1 MLTKNDARYIIKRI
15 ILALSLAFIFFFLDK
30 CNVLAASLTPT
41 SSTISIRDT
50 TLYCTSYNAFGTCT
64 FDSSG
69 EWKTHVNVGGTANHN
84 SNYNPAALTE
94 VVNRI
99 NNNNGNGFIAGN
111 TYTFVTTIETSTDTA
126 GLLLSYFKVWN
137 VTGGNATNS
146 MSSANIASFS
156 YTARINSSNSKQ
168 VILTTSV
175 TPAVNSKWIAIYY
188 RDKSRDKNSSRNY
201 MMFVKNTN
209 IKYVSLT
216 ISYSESG
223 NSYIEQNT
231 QEIINQ
237 TNEMI
242 TQTNEIISTIIESSD
257 KQYQYMT
264 DDSDASIDVS
274 GMSGITGIFPA
285 GPLDSL
291 LSLPLT
297 LINILIDSSSG
308 SCSPFT
314 FTFVFNETFTLPCF
328 DSFWSQVPQSLLL
341 FLSDVPAVYIFIKW
355 AKSIYKRV
363 ERATSFESSVDDEW
377 GGV

>member
-15 ILALSLAFIFFFLDK
+15 ILALALAFIFFFLDK
-30 CNVLAASLTPT
+30 CNVLAATLTPT

-50 TLYCTSYNAFGTCT
+50 TLYCTSYNAYGTCT
-64 FDSSG
+64 FDSAG
-69 EWKTHVNVGGTANHN
+69 EWKTHVNPGGTASYN

-99 NNNNGNGFIAGN
+99 NNNNGNGFVAGN
-111 TYTFVTTIETSTDTA
+111 TYTFVTTIETSTDMA

-146 MSSANIASFS
+146 MSSSNIASFS

-188 RDKSRDKNSSRNY
+188 RDRARDKNSSRNY
-201 MMFVKNTN
+201 MMFVKNTS

-216 ISYSESG
+216 VSYSESG

-242 TQTNEIISTIIESSD
+242 TQTNEIISTIINSSD

-264 DDSDASIDVS
+264 DDSDPSIDVS
-274 GMSGITGIFPA
+274 GMSGITGILPA

-308 SCSPFT
+308 ACSPFT

-328 DSFWSQVPQSLLL
+328 DTFWNQVPSSLML
-341 FLSDVPAVYIFIKW
+341 FLSDVPAVYIFIMW

-363 ERATSFESSVDDEW
+363 EKATSFKSSIDDAW